1 MTIQTAVLIET
12 LKDLIIDLRWCSFN
26 NFSNQYH
33 TVAVI
38 KNYECAAVFSCKDEI
53 LKEYQDYILNALI
66 YPEDDGKGHR
76 PDLIV
81 DDGVDMTFLIHEV
94 RKAEELFF
102 GYDTIPDP
110 RSTDISE
117 LKILQNIVKR
127 QLEGEEM
134 DKWKKLSIR
143 VWEFLRRPQ
152 RGFTICTI
160 WRIQALPTKSEK
172 GQGRKRCVL
181 NNTTIFF

>member
-12 LKDLIIDLRWCSFN
+12 LKALIIDLRWCSFKK
-26 NFSNQYH
+26 FSTQYH

-38 KNYECAAVFSCKDEI
+38 TNYEYAAVFSCKVES
-53 LKEYQDYILNALI
+53 LKEYWDYILNALI

-81 DDGVDMTFLIHEV
+81 DDGVDMNFLIREV

-102 GYDTIPDP
+102 DYDTIPDP
-110 RSTDISE
+110 RSTDNSE
-117 LKILQNIVKR
+117 LNILQNIIKR

-134 DKWKKLSIR
+134 DKWKKFVNTCMGI
-143 VWEFLRRPQ
+143 
-152 RGFTICTI
+152 
-160 WRIQALPTKSEK
+160 SEETST
-172 GQGRKRCVL
+172 GVHDL
-181 NNTTIFF
+181 YNMENTGTTH